1 MSVPAPPA
9 TRRRSR
15 RRWPLLV
22 VVGLVVA
29 AGVGL
34 TLYTLYALE
43 PRVDGRSAGQLRAGL
58 SNPDTD
64 IRRQAATDL
73 GRLNSHGSVALP
85 ELANALTSDPDPG
98 VRAAAAEAVG
108 KMAPAS
114 ERVVDSL
121 AKALT
126 DRDPWVRMNS
136 ALALL
141 LLREKARP
149 AVPALA
155 AAAND
160 LENDTTLNAFHHTI
174 RQAVLTALGEAAA
187 NTPEAVPTLEA
198 VLDRP
203 AADGIRRAAVA
214 GLGRAGE
221 HARGTAPKVRRL
233 LDDPNEDVRI
243 AAGDALDRM
252 GVPRE
257 GAVAKGEYDDLE
269 LPDDERERLW
279 DIEHRVNVL
288 NKYGLAK
295 LSAAV
300 KAGDEA
306 AVSKLLAAEFTGT
319 EPGDGGRVKTTG
331 FAAVDRRTADDK
343 PLSLTRSQ
351 FAARLLEWRKLF
363 APNPSVSFATAT
375 LSAKEPAKP
384 DGVWEGT
391 VLIRLA
397 GTAVGGGVAEVS
409 GSMRVEVTAATE
421 EAMDGPGWLRA
432 VHVKRLAVARS
443 PGPLFADV
451 AAARG
456 LNVNLH
462 DNWTE
467 PVTGPSDRPPVI
479 VSGGV
484 YVCDFDRDGYLDVL
498 IVDLKGVALYRGKAG
513 GKFDDVTKAVGLP
526 TEGAAHAA
534 CWADLDGDGWDDL
547 ILGGSV
553 YRNADGKAFEDV
565 TARTN
570 LIQLVGLSALV
581 PADFDRDG
589 KLDLYLTRSSP
600 PGNQSW
606 LDGTG
611 NGGQGNRLLR
621 NRGDWRFDD
630 VTKTSGTHGGYKS
643 SFTAAWLDADDDG
656 WPDLH
661 VPNEFGDGDL
671 FINQRDGTFKPTRL
685 ANRPVDFGTMG
696 LAAGDLNNDGRIDL
710 YCADMYSKAGTRV
723 IGNLKP
729 DAYPPA
735 VMAKLRKFVS
745 GSELHLNRGG
755 GNFTQVGGEKAIN
768 AVGWAYGPALADF
781 DGDGFLDVFGTAGY
795 LSRDRSKPDG

>member
-1 MSVPAPPA
+1 MSAPALPVG
-9 TRRRSR
+9 RRRPR
-15 RRWPLLV
+15 LRLLLLGG
-22 VVGLVVA
+22 GLVVA
-29 AGVGL
+29 AAVGI
-34 TLYTLYALE
+34 TLYALHMLE
-43 PRVDGRSAGQLRAGL
+43 PRVDGRSAEQLRAGL
-58 SNPDTD
+58 AEPDPG

-73 GRLNSHGSVALP
+73 GRLNTHGSVALP
-85 ELANALTSDPDPG
+85 ELAAALTSDPDAG

-141 LLREKARP
+141 LLKEKARP
-149 AVPALA
+149 AVPALTA
-155 AAAND
+155 ASND

-187 NTPEAVPTLEA
+187 GTPEAVPTLVA
-198 VLDRP
+198 VLDKP
-203 AADGIRRAAVA
+203 SADGIRRAAVA

-221 HARGTAPKVRRL
+221 HSRGAAPKVRRL

-243 AAGDALDRM
+243 AAADALDRM

-257 GAVAKGEYDDLE
+257 GEVSKGEYDDLE

-288 NKYGLAK
+288 NKYGLVK

-306 AVSKLLAAEFTGT
+306 AVRALLAADFAGS
-319 EPGDGGRVKTTG
+319 EPGDAGRVTTTG

-343 PLSLTRSQ
+343 PLSLTAPQ
-351 FAARLLEWRKLF
+351 FAARLMGWRKLF
-363 APNPSVSFATAT
+363 ADSPSVSFATAT
-375 LSAKEPAKP
+375 LTAKDMAKP
-384 DGVWEGT
+384 DGPWEGT
-391 VLIRLA
+391 VLVRLA
-397 GTAVGGGVAEVS
+397 GTAAGGGVAEVS
-409 GSMRVEVTAATE
+409 ASVRVEVTAASE
-421 EAMDGPGWLRA
+421 EALAGTGWLRA
-432 VHVKRLAVARS
+432 VHVKRAAVARS

-456 LNVNLH
+456 LNVKLH

-513 GKFDDVTKAVGLP
+513 GKFDDITTAVGLP
-526 TEGAAHAA
+526 TDGAAHAA

-547 ILGGSV
+547 ILGDRV
-553 YRNADGKAFEDV
+553 FRNADGTTFEDV
-565 TARTN
+565 TARTTFTQ
-570 LIQLVGLSALV
+570 LIGLSALV

-621 NRGDWRFDD
+621 NMGGWRFDD

-671 FINQRDGTFKPTRL
+671 YVNQRDGTFKPTRL
-685 ANRPVDFGTMG
+685 ADRPADFGTMG
-696 LAAGDLNNDGRIDL
+696 LAAGDLNNDGRMDL

-723 IGNLKP
+723 IGNLKA

-755 GNFTQVGGEKAIN
+755 GHFTQVGVEKQMN